1 MDAEKRPDSWIGRA
15 VGESDRYKI
24 TRSLNAGGMG
34 HVYVAIDTK
43 LNNQQVAIK
52 VLRDSLAGVGEMHE
66 RFKREVDLC
75 AALSSPNVVRIND
88 RGTTS
93 EGFPFYVMEFL
104 QGQSLGQLLHERK
117 QLPVAE
123 ALEII
128 LQICEGL
135 QIAHAG
141 VMVDGE
147 HCQVVHRDLKPD
159 NIFLQ
164 SIGRRWLVKILDF
177 GIAKKVRDKTSEQA
191 SNATN
196 FFLGT
201 WRYSAPEQ
209 IEVHPAV
216 DQRADIYSLGMIMY
230 QMLSGRDPFGFWQQ
244 ESNGTLTTWW
254 RAHTAQPPEPLRQ
267 QPGCAEVPQAFEDI
281 ILKCLEKLPD
291 DRFASVADLK
301 QALEPILFYSNSR
314 TRGDATAAMP
324 EPAEEEPSEPS
335 TKLKGKESNSVS
347 ATGSQPTSAAFS
359 AKPEPRPPK
368 TNTVFAAGNTPSAI
382 GHVEAAASYPSAIGV
397 SPDAPGTDISRSRPA
412 RSGRGVMLALLGLL
426 LVGGAGAGTGYY
438 VYMAPQWKLTELK
451 SFLNG
456 GNYPKCMDE
465 SQAIAVDSNIYA
477 ESQEI
482 LNRCRLL
489 QAVQWERESK
499 VQEAIAL
506 VKQIPSTSSQYE
518 EAQKYLKLWEQI

>member
-1 MDAEKRPDSWIGRA
+1 MDAEKRPDSWIGRS
-15 VGESDRYKI
+15 VGEGDRYKI

-34 HVYVAIDTK
+34 HVYLAIDTK

-104 QGQSLGQLLHERK
+104 QGQSLGQLLHERP
-117 QLPVAE
+117 QLPVSE

-177 GIAKKVRDKTSEQA
+177 GIAKKVRDKTSEQV

-209 IEVHPAV
+209 IEVHPAI

-230 QMLSGRDPFGFWQQ
+230 QVLSGRDPFGFWQQ

-254 RAHTAQPPEPLRQ
+254 RAHTAQPPESLRR
-267 QPGCAEVPQAFEDI
+267 QPGCEEVPQALEDI
-281 ILKCLEKLPD
+281 VLKCLEKLPE
-291 DRFASVADLK
+291 DRFASVTELK

-314 TRGDATAAMP
+314 TRGKP
-324 EPAEEEPSEPS
+324 EPLDSTPTQASNASPTMAAPAVQPANKADILGQPSSHHTTIAPS
-335 TKLKGKESNSVS
+335 NHLAADSEDLPTSAMAASRSAPGDRAHPIPSALPVVPAAPPAKS
-347 ATGSQPTSAAFS
+347 ATGWVWALL
-359 AKPEPRPPK
+359 
-368 TNTVFAAGNTPSAI
+368 
-382 GHVEAAASYPSAIGV
+382 
-397 SPDAPGTDISRSRPA
+397 
-412 RSGRGVMLALLGLL
+412 LALLAGVGG
-426 LVGGAGAGTGYY
+426 LVGHYLFTAPGRQLTHLKTLRNTG
-438 VYMAPQWKLTELK
+438 EL
-451 SFLNG
+451 G
-456 GNYPKCMDE
+456 RCMEE
-465 SQAIAVDSNIYA
+465 SQAVPVDSSIYA

-482 LNRCRLL
+482 LNRCRLS
-489 QAVQWERESK
+489 QAILWEQQSK

-506 VKQIPSTSSQYE
+506 VKQIPTTSSLYE
-518 EAQKYLKLWEQI
+518 EAQQYLKLWEQI

>member
-1 MDAEKRPDSWIGRA
+1 MDDEKRPDSWIGRA
-15 VGESDRYKI
+15 VGEGDRYKI

-88 RGTTS
+88 RGMTS

-117 QLPVAE
+117 QLPVPE

-177 GIAKKVRDKTSEQA
+177 GIAKKVRDKASEQA
-191 SNATN
+191 SNATS

-244 ESNGTLTTWW
+244 DSNGTLTTWW
-254 RAHTAQPPEPLRQ
+254 RAHTAQPPESLKN
-267 QPGCAEVPQAFEDI
+267 QPGCEEVPPALENV

-301 QALEPILFYSNSR
+301 RELEPILFYSTSR
-314 TRGDATAAMP
+314 TKGHSPGTIP
-324 EPAEEEPSEPS
+324 LPAEDEPSEAE
-335 TKLKGKESNSVS
+335 TLLKGSAPIG
-347 ATGSQPTSAAFS
+347 ATGSQLTSAAMS
-359 AKPEPRPPK
+359 SHPETRPPT
-368 TNTVFAAGNTPSAI
+368 TNTVVAGTNHQVMMGNGVAVPGQASPPAAIVINPAQ
-382 GHVEAAASYPSAIGV
+382 P
-397 SPDAPGTDISRSRPA
+397 APK
-412 RSGRGVMLALLGLL
+412 SGGLRTVLLGLL
-426 LVGGAGAGTGYY
+426 LLVGVGGATGYY
-438 VYMAPQWKLTELK
+438 LSMAPKWQLAHLETLR
-451 SFLNG
+451 NTAQ
-456 GNYPKCMDE
+456 YQKCMVE
-465 SQAIAVDSNIYA
+465 SEAVPPDASIFA
-477 ESQEI
+477 SAQEI

-489 QAVQWERESK
+489 QAVEWERESK
-499 VQEAIAL
+499 VKEAIDL
-506 VKQIPSTSSQYE
+506 IRLIPSTSSQFE